1 MSELLKNTKC
11 RVPSLGDIRVRVQEK
26 SYLRDQVSN
35 RMTDGK
41 KKLDPLIS
49 KRTQFVR
56 ATSQLDSMRNSSSI
70 NESRMFN
77 FASQPAAIPELTA

>member
-41 KKLDPLIS
+41 KKLDPDKLIE
-49 KRTQFVR
+49 
-56 ATSQLDSMRNSSSI
+56 I
-70 NESRMFN
+70 
-77 FASQPAAIPELTA
+77 PAHF